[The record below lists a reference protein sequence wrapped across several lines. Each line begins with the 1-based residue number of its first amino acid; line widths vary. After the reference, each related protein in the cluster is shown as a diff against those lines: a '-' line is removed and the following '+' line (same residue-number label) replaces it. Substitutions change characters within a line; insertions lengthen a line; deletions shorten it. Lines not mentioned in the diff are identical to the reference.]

1 MRPSLAGIAAADGAH
16 HRLGL
21 ERGRRRGNTPTF
33 PCRNTLRGAFWAVD
47 ATNRAGTDL
56 RYDGYNHFGFKPTR
70 AEAID
75 GVWELARACMR
86 TYLILRDKGHRVR
99 QRPQVQAALEA
110 AMVSE
115 LDTPTLSAGE
125 ALVDVRGET
134 ADIEALG
141 ARSVGLEALDQLAM
155 EHLLGVR

>member
-1 MRPSLAGIAAADGAH
+1 MRRGIAAADGAH

-21 ERGRRRGNTPTF
+21 ERGRRRGERSYVSAPE
-33 PCRNTLRGAFWAVD
+33 TLRGAFWAVD
-47 ATNRAGTDL
+47 ALNGAGTDL
-56 RYDGYNHFGFKPTR
+56 RYDGYIHFGSKPTR

-86 TYLILRDKGHRVR
+86 NYLILRDKVTAFRSD
-99 QRPQVQAALEA
+99 PQVQAALEA

-125 ALVDVRGET
+125 ALVDIRGET

>member
-1 MRPSLAGIAAADGAH
+1 MEHIIDWGWNEVAAV
-16 HRLGL
+16 
-21 ERGRRRGNTPTF
+21 GNARTF
-33 PCRNTLRGAFWAVD
+33 PRRKPCAERSGPSTPLNG
-47 ATNRAGTDL
+47 AGTDL
-56 RYDGYNHFGFKPTR
+56 RYDGYIHFGFKPTR

-86 TYLILRDKGHRVR
+86 NYLILRDKVTAFGSD
-99 QRPQVQAALEA
+99 PQVQAALEA

-125 ALVDVRGET
+125 ALVDIRGET